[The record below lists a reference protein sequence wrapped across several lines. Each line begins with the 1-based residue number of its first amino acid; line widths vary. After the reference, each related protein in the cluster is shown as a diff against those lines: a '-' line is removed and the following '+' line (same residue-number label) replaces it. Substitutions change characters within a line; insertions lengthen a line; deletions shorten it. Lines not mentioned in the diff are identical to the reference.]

1 MSAMRRFSASFA
13 NPEAEL
19 ATASESVALKDP
31 TALVSVVAVSMFLSS
46 CEKCC
51 EKVAI
56 PIEGVATKE
65 ASSRDRYTTLR
76 VIVLRSPRTVAV
88 SRLANGAENTR
99 VEVSRRGK
107 MVLRSCIVKVLSA
120 Y

>member
-1 MSAMRRFSASFA
+1 
-13 NPEAEL
+13 
-19 ATASESVALKDP
+19 
-31 TALVSVVAVSMFLSS
+31 
-46 CEKCC
+46 
-51 EKVAI
+51 
-56 PIEGVATKE
+56 
-65 ASSRDRYTTLR
+65 
-76 VIVLRSPRTVAV
+76 VAV